1 MPNNYPQPTVY
12 LQSGDPNTC
21 IQDNLYPGQLGSRFA
36 IIDPDGATLPPGA
49 KIYQLVKLDSNA
61 MTTLP
66 FAGAVAWWVSRTN
79 YTVSTSISTA
89 GGRGKVAGVFL
100 TAVTAAQVA
109 AQKVVC
115 IQIAGHANVTYVDSP
130 TATPD
135 ATGLFVI
142 PSATDG
148 KADCLAAGTAA
159 TYPKLGESAGA
170 ATNHVG
176 IVNLTVGDT
185 NP

>member
-1 MPNNYPQPTVY
+1 MPNNFPQPTVY

-21 IQDNLYPGQLGSRFA
+21 IQDNLYPGQLGSRFWVL
-36 IIDPDGATLPPGA
+36 DPDATLPQAA
-49 KIYQLVKLDSNA
+49 KGYQLVMLDSNA
-61 MTTLP
+61 MSTLP
-66 FAGAVAWWVSRTN
+66 YAGAVAWWANRAK
-79 YTVSTSISTA
+79 YTVTTSISTA

-100 TAVTAAQVA
+100 TAITAAQVA
-109 AQKVVC
+109 AQKLVC
-115 IQIAGHANVTYVDSP
+115 IQFQGHASVNYVDSP
-130 TATPD
+130 TAAPD

-170 ATNHVG
+170 ATNHFG
-176 IVNLTVGDT
+176 TVNLTVGDT